1 MYDNVRLSAA
11 MRMARAACL
20 LTQQELADEI
30 GVSKSVIARNEK
42 MEMAMR
48 ADTWIRLEHAM
59 RHREIELDLVSQ
71 ADGIRLYMRG
81 KDLDIV
87 AMRVARAALN
97 ITQQDLA
104 DILGVSKNVVT
115 RGERPGS
122 IMRSDTL
129 GKLLD
134 KAYWLGIK
142 LDWTP
147 MTQDLTVRIR
157 QYGVEKIEA
166 LHRGEPL
173 PDEPEDELVETPLHE
188 KLSGETPKAYKTQ
201 KRSLKEK

>member
-30 GVSKSVIARNEK
+30 GVSKSVVARNEK

-48 ADTWIRLEHAM
+48 ADTWIRLEHVM
-59 RHREIELDLVSQ
+59 RQRGIELDLISEVDS
-71 ADGIRLYMRG
+71 IRLYMMGR
-81 KDLDIV
+81 DLNIV
-87 AMRVARAALN
+87 AMRITRAALN
-97 ITQQDLA
+97 ITQQELA
-104 DILGVSKNVVT
+104 DLLDVSKNVVT
-115 RGERPGS
+115 RGERPGA

-147 MTQDLTVRIR
+147 MTQDLTVRVR
-157 QYGVEKIEA
+157 KEGLARIEA
-166 LHRGEPL
+166 LHQGEPL
-173 PDEPEDELVETPLHE
+173 PDEPENELVLTPLHE
-188 KLSGETPKAYKTQ
+188 QLSEERAKRHKVQ
-201 KRSLKEK
+201 KRSDRK

>member
-20 LTQQELADEI
+20 LTQQELAEEI

-71 ADGIRLYMRG
+71 ADGIRLYMMG

-87 AMRVARAALN
+87 AMRITRAALN
-97 ITQQDLA
+97 ITQQGLA

-129 GKLLD
+129 AKLLD

>member
-97 ITQQDLA
+97 ITQQGLA

-188 KLSGETPKAYKTQ
+188 KLGGETPKAYKTQ
-201 KRSLKEK
+201 KRSLKGK

>member
-30 GVSKSVIARNEK
+30 GVSKSVVARNEK
-42 MEMAMR
+42 MEMTMR
-48 ADTWIRLEHAM
+48 ADTWIRLEHVM
-59 RHREIELDLVSQ
+59 RQRGIELDLVSEV
-71 ADGIRLYMRG
+71 DSIRLYMMG
-81 KDLDIV
+81 QDLDIV
-87 AMRVARAALN
+87 AMRITRAALN
-97 ITQQDLA
+97 ITQQELA
-104 DILGVSKNVVT
+104 DLLDVSKNVVT
-115 RGERPGS
+115 RGERPGA

-147 MTQDLTVRIR
+147 MTQDLTVRVR
-157 QYGVEKIEA
+157 KEGLARIEA
-166 LHRGEPL
+166 QYQGAPL
-173 PDEPEDELVETPLHE
+173 PEEPENELVLTPLHE
-188 KLSGETPKAYKTQ
+188 QLSEEKSKRYKVQ
-201 KRSLKEK
+201 KRSDRK